1 MNPSSKAHCGFII
14 LLTGNFLPG
23 EYIWGFHKP
32 PLSGWNEVVSLLAAR
47 NEPGSGTGLLLC
59 VSLSLML
66 LKAW

>member
-1 MNPSSKAHCGFII
+1 MDSSSKAHSGFII

-23 EYIWGFHKP
+23 EYIRGFRKP

-47 NEPGSGTGLLLC
+47 NEPGSGVGLLLC
-59 VSLSLML
+59 ASPSPTL